1 MPCTASEY
9 SKFAYFFNHV
19 PLRSILSDTER
30 YPSFAQLGAAAT
42 VDDGDEGPRT
52 PSNLAALLT
61 ARAGDAGA
69 FWSIDDAHLDYLSR
83 GSA

>member
-30 YPSFAQLGAAAT
+30 YPSFAQLDAAAT
-42 VDDGDEGPRT
+42 VEGLGLIRST
-52 PSNLAALLT
+52 SMGR
-61 ARAGDAGA
+61 ARGCVR
-69 FWSIDDAHLDYLSR
+69 WS
-83 GSA
+83 